1 MPAPKLRILI
11 CLALAAT
18 ACAGIAAF
26 AGSSNEQLQ
35 KDLGDE
41 QIVGEWHYDDIPAGF
56 AAAKRTGR
64 PLMLV
69 YRCVP

>member
-1 MPAPKLRILI
+1 MPARKLRLLI
-11 CLALAAT
+11 WLAIAAT
-18 ACAGIAAF
+18 AGAGIVAY

-56 AAAKRTGR
+56 AAARRTGR